1 MDKNTL
7 KDGSREIIAVFYKNE
22 RFSMRRFV
30 SVRDSLLLLTENFY
44 HNKKI
49 VTSKKKFS
57 IFRRKLASSN
67 RKLVTIIF

>member
-44 HNKKI
+44 HNKK
-49 VTSKKKFS
+49 KLLLL
-57 IFRRKLASSN
+57 RKNLASFAEN
-67 RKLVTIIF
+67 LLVQTENLLP

>member
-44 HNKKI
+44 HNKK
-49 VTSKKKFS
+49 KLLLL
-57 IFRRKLASSN
+57 RKNLASLAEN
-67 RKLVTIIF
+67 LLVQTENLLP